1 MAEAGAVCVLPV
13 GSLEQHGEHLPVGT
27 DSLLVE
33 TVCLRAAGL
42 AHADVVV
49 APTVWTGL
57 SPHHVRLGVT
67 VTLEPELLLE
77 LTRQIVRCLRPWFR
91 EVVIVN
97 GHGGNRGWLGAL
109 ALAEE
114 CPFVNYWELVEPSL
128 LRDLFSVDLGS
139 VGHAGQV
146 ETSAMLTV
154 APELVGTA
162 SPAFEP
168 ITRANDPFLLP
179 GHGGER
185 RARRSSRRLS
195 RRRRAVHRKRL
206 SRRSR
211 SCSTPS
217 QPPTPRRADHDR
229 VPRRRRLPAARA
241 SARAADGRVHPP
253 ALERT
258 GLRAAARGGGSR
270 PRARRHARRA
280 VRRRRRGDHPPAD
293 RAADRSRRGRDGSRS

>member
-1 MAEAGAVCVLPV
+1 MLPV

-33 TVCLRAAGL
+33 TVSLRAAEL
-42 AHADVVV
+42 ARADVVV

-67 VTLEPELLLE
+67 VTLETELLLE
-77 LTRQIVRCLRPWFR
+77 LTRQIVHCLRPWFR

-97 GHGGNRGWLGAL
+97 GHGGNRGWLGAF

-128 LRDLFSVDLGS
+128 LSELFPVDLGS
-139 VGHAGQV
+139 IGHAGQA

-168 ITRANDPFLLP
+168 ITKANDPFLLP
-179 GHGGER
+179 DMGASGVLG
-185 RARRSSRRLS
+185 
-195 RRRRAVHRKRL
+195 
-206 SRRSR
+206 
-211 SCSTPS
+211 
-217 QPPTPRRADHDR
+217 D
-229 VPRRRRLPAARA
+229 PAAA
-241 SARAADGRVHPP
+241 SAAAGEQFVGTACRALAELLD
-253 ALERT
+253 ALASPNPEE
-258 GLRAAARGGGSR
+258 
-270 PRARRHARRA
+270 PQ
-280 VRRRRRGDHPPAD
+280 P
-293 RAADRSRRGRDGSRS
+293 

>member
-1 MAEAGAVCVLPV
+1 M

-33 TVCLRAAGL
+33 TVSLRAAGL
-42 AHADVVV
+42 ARADVIV

-91 EVVIVN
+91 EVLIVN

-114 CPFVNYWELVEPSL
+114 CPFVNYWELVEPSY

-139 VGHAGQV
+139 VGHAGQA

-154 APELVGTA
+154 APELVGTPSA
-162 SPAFEP
+162 AFEP

-179 GHGGER
+179 DMGE
-185 RARRSSRRLS
+185 SGVLG
-195 RRRRAVHRKRL
+195 
-206 SRRSR
+206 
-211 SCSTPS
+211 
-217 QPPTPRRADHDR
+217 D
-229 VPRRRRLPAARA
+229 PAAASPAVGEQFVGTVCRA
-241 SARAADGRVHPP
+241 LAELLD
-253 ALERT
+253 ALAIPDTEE
-258 GLRAAARGGGSR
+258 SR
-270 PRARRHARRA
+270 P
-280 VRRRRRGDHPPAD
+280 
-293 RAADRSRRGRDGSRS
+293 